1 MEVLKGISLRVREGE
16 IVTLIGANG
25 AGKSTLL
32 STVAGLV
39 PVGDGQILFEGK
51 DIGGLAAVKVVRR
64 GIALVPEGRQLFAP
78 LTVMDNLILGS
89 YQRYSRSQR
98 QQIEESMERVFE
110 LFPILKERSGQLA
123 GTLSGG
129 EQQMLAIGRA
139 LMSAPRLLLLDECSL
154 GLAPLVIDEIL
165 NAILELRESGVTSL
179 LVEQNAHKA
188 LHVADRGYVIET
200 GQIVAEGECKELL
213 NNPEIGRAY
222 LGKDYKEMWE

>member
-1 MEVLKGISLRVREGE
+1 MQVLKGISLRVQEGE

-32 STVAGLV
+32 NTVAGLV
-39 PVGDGQILFEGK
+39 PANEGQILFEGK
-51 DIGGLAAVKVVRR
+51 EIGGLSAVKVVQR
-64 GIALVPEGRQLFAP
+64 GLALVPEGRRLFAP
-78 LTVMDNLILGS
+78 LTVMDNLILGA

-98 QQIEESMERVFE
+98 PQIQETLDLVFN

-139 LMSAPRLLLLDECSL
+139 LMSAPRLILLDECSL
-154 GLAPLVIDEIL
+154 GLAPLVVDEIL
-165 NAILELRESGVTSL
+165 NAIQELRQTGVTAL
-179 LVEQNAHKA
+179 LVEQNARKA
-188 LHVADRGYVIET
+188 LHIADRGYVIET
-200 GQIVAEGECKELL
+200 GQIVAEGECRELL

-222 LGKDYKEMWE
+222 LGKDYEEMWE

>member
-1 MEVLKGISLRVREGE
+1 MQVLKGISLRVQEGE

-32 STVAGLV
+32 NTVAGLV
-39 PVGDGQILFEGK
+39 PANEGQILFEGK
-51 DIGGLAAVKVVRR
+51 EIGGLSAVKVVQR
-64 GIALVPEGRQLFAP
+64 GIALVPEGRRLFAP
-78 LTVMDNLILGS
+78 LTVMDNLILGA

-98 QQIEESMERVFE
+98 QQIQETLDLVFN

-139 LMSAPRLLLLDECSL
+139 LMSAPRLILLDECSL
-154 GLAPLVIDEIL
+154 GLAPLVVDEIL
-165 NAILELRESGVTSL
+165 NAIQELRQTGVTAL
-179 LVEQNAHKA
+179 LVEQNARKA
-188 LHVADRGYVIET
+188 LHIADRGYVIET
-200 GQIVAEGECKELL
+200 GQIVAEGECRELL

-222 LGKDYKEMWE
+222 LGKDYEEMWE